1 MVYQIHHLTAS
12 PIASKHI
19 TRVSLVFPRPSSSS
33 SSSSRRQ
40 GYGVRASRRSKA
52 SSGHMIKTI
61 KPVLLQR
68 THTTH
73 PPPCRTN
80 SPHHS
85 RIHPRAHTATLAPSP
100 RANHPF
106 TRRSMATSISSL
118 RTFCTVYQY
127 APAQNVNNA
136 PAMATF
142 PPLRDW
148 CRALNDIAR

>member
-1 MVYQIHHLTAS
+1 
-12 PIASKHI
+12 
-19 TRVSLVFPRPSSSS
+19 
-33 SSSSRRQ
+33 
-40 GYGVRASRRSKA
+40 
-52 SSGHMIKTI
+52 MIKTN

-85 RIHPRAHTATLAPSP
+85 RIHPRTRTATPAPAS
-100 RANHPF
+100 RANHPL
-106 TRRSMATSISSL
+106 TRRSIATSISSL

-148 CRALNDIAR
+148 CRALNDIAPRRTVTTCVFCSGWFRTREPRSAALRDADARRRRRLTRAATRTNR